1 MIGDASVGKTSL
13 LLRFADDS
21 FEDNYIST
29 VGVDFRFRTVT
40 VDNELV
46 KLQIWD
52 TAGQERFRTI
62 TSAYYRGANGVILV
76 YDITNNETFSHV
88 QDWLDEVHKAAGES
102 VTKLVV
108 GNKADLVNQRQVNE
122 TQASQYA
129 QSVNASFIETSAKT
143 AVNVDKSFLIIAKQL
158 VKKRYFFCFMT
169 RVVYHLFTQ
178 IRIFHSG
185 NNPNQSP
192 SGIEEA
198 NSSNGCC
205 CMIL

>member
-1 MIGDASVGKTSL
+1 MAAKTREFDHLFKLVLIGDASVGKTSL

-29 VGVDFRFRTVT
+29 VGVDFRFRTVP

-76 YDITNNETFSHV
+76 YDITSSETFEHV
-88 QDWLDEVHKAAGES
+88 QDWLDEVNKAAGKS

-108 GNKADLVNQRQVNE
+108 GNKADLTTERQVDQQ
-122 TQASQYA
+122 QAQQYA
-129 QSVNASFIETSAKT
+129 QSVGSSFIETSAKT
-143 AVNVDKSFLIIAKQL
+143 ANNVDTAFLTIAKQL
-158 VKKRYFFCFMT
+158 VQKS
-169 RVVYHLFTQ
+169 V
-178 IRIFHSG
+178 
-185 NNPNQSP
+185 NNKDSP
-192 SGIEEA
+192 SGLEQA
-198 NSSNGCC
+198 NSSERSCC
-205 CMIL
+205 CIVL

>member
-1 MIGDASVGKTSL
+1 MGVMANRNNREFDHLFKLVLIGDASVSKTSL

-40 VDNELV
+40 VYNELV

-76 YDITNNETFSHV
+76 YDITNAETFSHV

-108 GNKADLVNQRQVNE
+108 GNKADLTDLRKVEEDR
-122 TQASQYA
+122 ASQYA

-158 VKKRYFFCFMT
+158 VLK
-169 RVVYHLFTQ
+169 
-178 IRIFHSG
+178 SG
-185 NNPNQSP
+185 NSPNQSP

-198 NSSNGCC
+198 NSSNGKCC
-205 CMIL
+205 CILL